1 MANKSPHPRI
11 LASGKSR
18 EKTVCLS
25 CVRKDITPSTGVS
38 YRPWNRGSTEGERGE
53 VTGRRLGPLEG
64 EREGPK
70 AVEGRT
76 LGGSWKK
83 SGREAEEK
91 GGQG

>member
-1 MANKSPHPRI
+1 MHWS
-11 LASGKSR
+11 
-18 EKTVCLS
+18 
-25 CVRKDITPSTGVS
+25 
-38 YRPWNRGSTEGERGE
+38 WGSTEGEREE

-64 EREGPK
+64 EREREREREGPK

-83 SGREAEEK
+83 SGMEAEEK

>member
-1 MANKSPHPRI
+1 MVWQT
-11 LASGKSR
+11 GKA
-18 EKTVCLS
+18 EKKRYACHAL
-25 CVRKDITPSTGVS
+25 RKDITPHGRGFLKALHWS
-38 YRPWNRGSTEGERGE
+38 WGSTEGEREE